1 MSNSYLWQANNQQI
15 EKSNLYQ
22 YVQYLNSKQI
32 FNKTKKYSDVWKWS
46 VENPTIFWST
56 FWDFANII
64 GDKGKEVIANKQL
77 FYERQF
83 FSDSKLNFAKN
94 LLIKNNNDIAIHFRS
109 ESGFEK
115 SITWNQLYEH
125 VCKLSGYLK
134 ASGIEKND
142 RIAAYLPNN
151 IEAIIGLLATSKNG
165 SIWSSCSP
173 DFGIQGVVDRF
184 LQIEPKILITCDH
197 YFYNGKKISL
207 LERMESILQQIP
219 SIQKVIIC
227 SYDDSYEL
235 PKQYVSWQTILQ
247 ETTLDETFEEFDFN
261 HPLYILYSS
270 GTQEFPSVLFMEQE
284 DH

>member
-197 YFYNGKKISL
+197 YF
-207 LERMESILQQIP
+207 
-219 SIQKVIIC
+219 
-227 SYDDSYEL
+227 
-235 PKQYVSWQTILQ
+235 
-247 ETTLDETFEEFDFN
+247 
-261 HPLYILYSS
+261 
-270 GTQEFPSVLFMEQE
+270 
-284 DH
+284 